1 MASRSELNAG
11 VPGWMTRVGVPSVPL
26 VLLVV
31 LPKCPIC
38 LGAYLGLFAFL
49 GWSSGVVATGAN
61 AFLVGCGGFF
71 LVHWAR
77 VAHRRRR
84 WFPWVLGVAGFAA
97 VLGVR
102 FLDGPFWLSW
112 AGVIFFAAGVGLT
125 LRSREGQP
133 VCCSR
138 AMTSSV
144 ACRADSAP
152 GPTLLDPK
160 YKL

>member
-1 MASRSELNAG
+1 MASRFDLNASL
-11 VPGWMTRVGVPSVPL
+11 PGWMTRVGVPSVPL

-49 GWSSGVVATGAN
+49 GWSSGGIATGAN
-61 AFLVGCGGFF
+61 VFLVGCGGFF

-102 FLDGPFWLSW
+102 FLDGPSWLSW
-112 AGVIFFAAGVGLT
+112 AGVMVFAAGVAVT
-125 LRSREGQP
+125 LRSRDGLP
-133 VCCSR
+133 VCCSK
-138 AMTSSV
+138 ATVVSV
-144 ACRADSAP
+144 PCRADSPAGLNP
-152 GPTLLDPK
+152 FSPK
-160 YKL
+160 SKL